1 MVGSLHTKLNLP
13 THPSCTYIYHS
24 VGSLHL
30 DIYIFTYTTPRYTEG
45 SGIGPVTSIN
55 K

>member
-13 THPSCTYIYHS
+13 THPSCTYIPLSGFFTFRY
-24 VGSLHL
+24 
-30 DIYIFTYTTPRYTEG
+30 IYIFTYTTPRYTEG